1 MRSTSAINQKQLG
14 PDEQDSCG
22 DCLGR
27 IPYASLLACLC
38 LMTGVGLYCAFG
50 YQAVNSTV
58 RQLNDVLGLSLPV
71 TDNLRLGFILVG
83 VLMALVCL
91 ILLVIGIL
99 ATGGTRLQVYDGWKS
114 RLGGRISCGVFLGL
128 AYFLNIAWLFVF
140 SVTGVFAFGYYLLSS
155 LCPHQV
161 VSGNNGQCVNLTLFS
176 QAFSNLGG
184 NPANLNLCGTNLQKY
199 PLTVAKRFCELMPFS
214 RLF

>member
-1 MRSTSAINQKQLG
+1 MRLNVALKQNPNG

-27 IPYASLLACLC
+27 IPYASLLSFLV
-38 LMTGVGLYCAFG
+38 LSTGVGLFCAFG
-50 YQAVNSTV
+50 YQAVNASV
-58 RQLNDVLGLSLPV
+58 RQMGDVLGLSVPV

-83 VLMALVCL
+83 VLMALISV

-128 AYFLNIAWLFVF
+128 SYLLNLLWLFVF
-140 SVTGVFAFGYYLLSS
+140 SVTGAMAFVYYVLNSF
-155 LCPHQV
+155 CPHQV

-176 QAFSNLGG
+176 QAFSSVGG
-184 NPANLNLCGTNLQKY
+184 NPANLNLCGTNLQK
-199 PLTVAKRFCELMPFS
+199 
-214 RLF
+214 